1 VKVVST
7 EQSQVLGARIADRLG
22 VQVADVRFS
31 RFPDGEEYLRVDEPD
46 DEMVVV
52 GSFSDARSLVQ
63 LLLVLDACSESD
75 VALVIPYMGYARQ
88 DRRFIPGE
96 PVSARAV
103 ARTVSDRADRVFTVN
118 IHTEEILH
126 HFLAPAANLSM
137 AEALG
142 GYLADKDPDD
152 PLILAPD
159 AGAAAFAAR
168 VAAVGGW
175 DTDHLEKTRLSG
187 SEVRMEPRHL
197 EADGREVVMVDDI
210 IATGGTIATAA
221 GMLRDQGASSIRALC
236 VHAVLAA
243 GAYSRL
249 TAAGIGSIVATDT
262 IERACSRITA
272 ADTIAGALRECFT

>member
-1 VKVVST
+1 MKVVST

-31 RFPDGEEYLRVDEPD
+31 RFPDGEEYLRVNDPD
-46 DEMVVV
+46 DEMLVV
-52 GSFSDARSLVQ
+52 GSFSSARSLVQ
-63 LLLVLDACSESD
+63 LLLLLDACSEGGIS
-75 VALVIPYMGYARQ
+75 LVLPYMGYARQ
-88 DRRFIPGE
+88 DRRFTPGE
-96 PVSARAV
+96 PVSARAI

-118 IHTEEILH
+118 IHTEEILS
-126 HFLAPAANLSM
+126 HFLSPATNLSM
-137 AEALG
+137 AGALG
-142 GYLADKDPDD
+142 EFLADEDPDD

-159 AGAAAFAAR
+159 AGAASFAAR
-168 VAAVGGW
+168 VAAVGRW

-210 IATGGTIATAA
+210 IATGGTVATAA

-236 VHAVLAA
+236 VHAVLAG
-243 GAYSRL
+243 GAYGRL
-249 TAAGIGSIVATDT
+249 SAAGIESIIATDT

-272 ADTIAGALRECFT
+272 ADTIAGAVRECFP